1 MFTPKMLILARAV
14 CIFCFRSLPGALEEG
29 GSGAGIFENRSRGSF
44 WANDR
49 LYVVPGYVFRVIL
62 ALLGPGG
69 GRPGD
74 F

>member
-1 MFTPKMLILARAV
+1 MAWNFISASFIRLGR
-14 CIFCFRSLPGALEEG
+14 G
-29 GSGAGIFENRSRGSF
+29 GVGAGIFENRSRGSK

-69 GRPGD
+69 PPPGD